1 MNKEETQS
9 SIYSIINETIEG
21 LDVIQSSN
29 KPKINNN
36 SVLQDDLGLDSLSL
50 AELAVRIEMKFGV
63 DVFEN
68 FVPTTVGD
76 VINEL
81 DVSS

>member
-9 SIYSIINETIEG
+9 SIYSILNEVIEG
-21 LDVIQSSN
+21 LDVVQSSN
-29 KPKINNN
+29 KPKIDNN
-36 SVLQDDLGLDSLSL
+36 SVLQNDLGLDSLSL

-68 FVPTTVGD
+68 LVPITVGD

-81 DVSS
+81 NISD

>member
-9 SIYSIINETIEG
+9 SVYSILNEVIEG
-21 LDVIQSSN
+21 LDVVQSSN
-29 KPKINNN
+29 KPKVNNN
-36 SVLQDDLGLDSLSL
+36 SVLQNDLGLDSLSL

-68 FVPTTVGD
+68 FVPITVED
-76 VINEL
+76 IINEL
-81 DVSS
+81 IVPS